1 MCHARKGSTTE
12 RRLSNYEYQAGSNFL
27 GLDDEHSDYP
37 SSAAVILPLPYEATV
52 SYGDGTRRGP
62 AAILEASRQVEL
74 YDRELDDEPA
84 LRYGIHTLP
93 PLALSVAGPEHAVDE
108 IAACA
113 AEHLGAGKLLVG
125 LGGEHTVSVGIAR
138 AVYARHPDAV
148 LVQVDAHSD
157 LRDSYEGS
165 AYSHASISRRVF
177 DLGMPIFQLGI
188 RSICR
193 EEIDLIRAE
202 PERLRVWFAEDV
214 HAGGHLPELQQRLAG
229 RPVFLTFD
237 LDGLDPA
244 LVPATGTPEPN
255 GLLWTQALDIVRTV
269 ASTGRIVA
277 LDCVELAPI
286 AGQHASDFL
295 AAKLVYKM
303 ISYAL
308 R

>member
-1 MCHARKGSTTE
+1 VS
-12 RRLSNYEYQAGSNFL
+12 SYEYQTAPNFL
-27 GLDDEHSDYP
+27 GLDDEHSGYER
-37 SSAAVILPLPYEATV
+37 SAAVVLPLPYEATV
-52 SYGDGTRRGP
+52 SYGGGTRRGP
-62 AAILEASRQVEL
+62 AAIIDASRQVEL
-74 YDRELDDEPA
+74 YDRELGDEAA
-84 LRYGIHTLP
+84 LRFGIHTLP
-93 PLALSVAGPEHAVDE
+93 PLALSVAGPEAAVDE
-108 IAACA
+108 IEACA
-113 AEHLGAGKLLVG
+113 AEHLAAGKLLVG

-138 AVYARHPDAV
+138 AVHARHPDAV

-177 DLGMPIFQLGI
+177 DLGMPILQFGI

-193 EEIDLIRAE
+193 EEIDLIRGE
-202 PERLRVWFAEDV
+202 PERIRVWFAEDV
-214 HAGGHLPELQQRLAG
+214 HAGGHLPELERRVAG

-255 GLLWTQALDIVRTV
+255 GLLWPQALDIVRTV
-269 ASTGRIVA
+269 ARAGRVVA

-286 AGQHASDFL
+286 PGQHASDFL